1 MAIDTNNLT
10 TLAVLKTW
18 LGVTD
23 TADDM
28 VLQWSIQQAS
38 RIVQTHCA
46 RNFTEQRYYEVRD
59 TTGQQKLVLYNY
71 PATVIRFVGVGWDS
85 VLSINSTNSTDAFAS
100 VAVDADQV
108 HLTRVTSTGTETAS
122 QVSFGAHDV
131 SSEVVQH
138 INTIS
143 GFSAGLIL
151 NVPSRY
157 IRRLAGRDVRNSTAY
172 LEAPTEG
179 IDEYI
184 PELENGIIYGSTLNR
199 YRSVLIDYTAGYAT
213 IPSDV
218 ELATLTIAAR
228 SYRARTR
235 DRSIASE
242 SLGGYS
248 YSTRS
253 LVEIEDE
260 EKRML
265 APYRR
270 IR

>member
-1 MAIDTNNLT
+1 VAIDTNNLT

-23 TADDM
+23 TADDI

-46 RNFTEQRYYEVRD
+46 RNFTEQRYYEIRD
-59 TTGQQKLVLYNY
+59 TYGAMRLALEQSPV
-71 PATVIRFVGVGWDS
+71 TVVRFVGVGWDS

-108 HLTRVTSTGTETAS
+108 HLTRVSSTGTETAS
-122 QVSFGAHDV
+122 QVSFGSHDV
-131 SSEVVQH
+131 SSEVVNH

-179 IDEYI
+179 LDDYQID
-184 PELENGIIYGSTLNR
+184 LDRGMIYGKTLDR
-199 YRSVLIDYTAGYAT
+199 YRSVLVDYTAGYAT
-213 IPSDV
+213 IPTDV

>member
-23 TADDM
+23 TADDI

-46 RNFTEQRYYEVRD
+46 RNFTEQRYYEIRD
-59 TTGQQKLVLYNY
+59 TYGAMRLALEQSPV
-71 PATVIRFVGVGWDS
+71 TVVRFVGVGWDS
-85 VLSINSTNSTDAFAS
+85 VVSINSTNSTDAFAS

-108 HLTRVTSTGTETAS
+108 HLTRVTSTGSETNS
-122 QVSFGAHDV
+122 QVPFGSHDV

-138 INTIS
+138 INTVS

-179 IDEYI
+179 LDDYQID
-184 PELENGIIYGSTLNR
+184 LDRGMIYGKTLDR
-199 YRSVLIDYTAGYAT
+199 YRSVLVDYTAGYAT
-213 IPSDV
+213 IPTDV

>member
-23 TADDM
+23 TADDI

-46 RNFTEQRYYEVRD
+46 RNFTEQRYYEIRD
-59 TTGQQKLVLYNY
+59 TYGAMRLALEQSPV
-71 PATVIRFVGVGWDS
+71 TVVRFVGVGWDS

-108 HLTRVTSTGTETAS
+108 HLTRVSSTGTETAS
-122 QVSFGAHDV
+122 QVSFGSHDV
-131 SSEVVQH
+131 SSEVVNH

-179 IDEYI
+179 LDDYQID
-184 PELENGIIYGSTLNR
+184 LDRGMIYGKTLDR
-199 YRSVLIDYTAGYAT
+199 YRSVLVDYTAGYAT
-213 IPSDV
+213 IPTDV

>member
-1 MAIDTNNLT
+1 VAIDTNNLT

-46 RNFTEQRYYEVRD
+46 RNFTEQRYYEIRD
-59 TTGQQKLVLYNY
+59 TYGAMRLALEQSPV
-71 PATVIRFVGVGWDS
+71 TVVRFVGVGWDS
-85 VLSINSTNSTDAFAS
+85 VVSINSTNSTDAFAS

-138 INTIS
+138 INTVS

-179 IDEYI
+179 LNDYQID
-184 PELENGIIYGSTLNR
+184 LDRGMIYGRTLDR

-213 IPSDV
+213 IPTDV

>member
-59 TTGQQKLVLYNY
+59 TFGAMRLALEQSPV
-71 PATVIRFVGVGWDS
+71 TVVRFVGVGWDS
-85 VLSINSTNSTDAFAS
+85 VVSINSTNSTDAFAS

-157 IRRLAGRDVRNSTAY
+157 IRRLAGRDLRNSTAY

-179 IDEYI
+179 LDDYQID
-184 PELENGIIYGSTLNR
+184 LDRGMIYGKTLDR

-213 IPSDV
+213 IPTDV
-218 ELATLTIAAR
+218 ENAVISVAAR
-228 SYRARTR
+228 LYRGRTR
-235 DRSIASE
+235 DPGVQSE

-248 YSTRS
+248 YSLRAS
-253 LVEIEDE
+253 GDLDAS
-260 EKRML
+260 EKAML
-265 APYRR
+265 NAYRR
-270 IR
+270 LR

>member
-46 RNFTEQRYYEVRD
+46 RNFTQQRYYEIRD
-59 TTGQQKLVLYNY
+59 TYGAMRLALEQSPV
-71 PATVIRFVGVGWDS
+71 TVVRFVGVGWDS
-85 VLSINSTNSTDAFAS
+85 VVSINSTNSTDAFAS

-108 HLTRVTSTGTETAS
+108 HLTRVSSTGTETAS
-122 QVSFGAHDV
+122 QVSFGSHDV
-131 SSEVVQH
+131 SSEVVNH

-179 IDEYI
+179 LDDYQID
-184 PELENGIIYGSTLNR
+184 LDRGMIYGKTLDR
-199 YRSVLIDYTAGYAT
+199 YRSVLVDYTAGYAT

-248 YSTRS
+248 YLTRS

>member
-1 MAIDTNNLT
+1 
-10 TLAVLKTW
+10 
-18 LGVTD
+18 
-23 TADDM
+23 M

-46 RNFTEQRYYEVRD
+46 RNFTEQRYYEIRD
-59 TTGQQKLVLYNY
+59 TYGAMRLALEQSPV
-71 PATVIRFVGVGWDS
+71 TVVRFVGVGWDS
-85 VLSINSTNSTDAFAS
+85 VVSINSTNSTDAFAS

-138 INTIS
+138 INTVS

-179 IDEYI
+179 LDDYQID
-184 PELENGIIYGSTLNR
+184 LDRGMIYGRTLDR

-213 IPSDV
+213 IPTDV

>member
-46 RNFTEQRYYEVRD
+46 RNFTEQRYYEIRD
-59 TTGQQKLVLYNY
+59 TYGAMRLALEQSPV
-71 PATVIRFVGVGWDS
+71 TVVRFVGVGWDS
-85 VLSINSTNSTDAFAS
+85 VVSINSTNSTDAFAS

-108 HLTRVTSTGTETAS
+108 HLTRVSSTGTETAS
-122 QVSFGAHDV
+122 QVSFGSHDV
-131 SSEVVQH
+131 SSEVVNH

-157 IRRLAGRDVRNSTAY
+157 IRRLAGRDGDAQ
-172 LEAPTEG
+172 
-179 IDEYI
+179 
-184 PELENGIIYGSTLNR
+184 
-199 YRSVLIDYTAGYAT
+199 AG
-213 IPSDV
+213 PGPGC
-218 ELATLTIAAR
+218 R
-228 SYRARTR
+228 MHGHPQ
-235 DRSIASE
+235 ASW
-242 SLGGYS
+242 
-248 YSTRS
+248 
-253 LVEIEDE
+253 
-260 EKRML
+260 
-265 APYRR
+265 
-270 IR
+270 